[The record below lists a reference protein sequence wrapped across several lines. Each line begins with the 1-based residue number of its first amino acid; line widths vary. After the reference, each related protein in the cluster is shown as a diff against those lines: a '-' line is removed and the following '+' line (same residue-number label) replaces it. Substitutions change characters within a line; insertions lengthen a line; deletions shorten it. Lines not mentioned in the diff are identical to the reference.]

1 MSLSRVKPYRE
12 SADTAERDRFVG
24 FSFAGGDLLIEAT
37 PEGEIVFAA
46 GASVSLLGV
55 SISEMFGTSLASWF
69 RDAYATILGS
79 ALKSSLDGVRKGQ
92 IYAQTRTGEQVELS
106 MCSLPREQ
114 SNVYISICDRHD
126 VARQDGETEN
136 LRFVDAAA
144 SAIESDAKETAITLV
159 DVSSPLLSDEEAGKD
174 LQTELD
180 MVLRSYL
187 QANAVNADAATKLPS
202 GQYGFIHTAGQ
213 DIADIVSEVEIIAM
227 SLDPAMRNI
236 RVRAGSLPT
245 ADLRE
250 NKTVARRALQ
260 RVLDNVCKEAFS
272 GAGDKD
278 VSEMFRAS
286 VEATQGR
293 MGQVARMFA
302 NHDFSLHV
310 QPIVSLASE
319 EVSHYEVLSRF
330 RNGQSPFETVAFAED
345 TSLIQD
351 LDNAVVERALK
362 AIDQRLSPAVGGL
375 AVNVSGV
382 SLQSPAFIQ
391 RVLDLYTASPEAAG
405 KFRVEITESA
415 KIDNLEQVR
424 HFVDRLRQAGII
436 VCLDDFGAGAA
447 SFQYL
452 QALDVDCVKIDGL
465 YVTRMLS
472 NGKEYSMIRALADL
486 CRDLKITTVAE
497 YVEDQRHVEA
507 LRGLSIDYAQ
517 GFFYGRPAPLEAEES
532 AKPEKK
538 KAADPKKLKTKKLGF
553 IDSWA

>member
-1 MSLSRVKPYRE
+1 MSRVKSYRE
-12 SADTAERDRFVG
+12 AADTAERDRFVG

-55 SISEMFGTSLASWF
+55 NISEMFGTTLASWF
-69 RDAYATILGS
+69 RDAYGTILGS
-79 ALKSSLDGVRKGQ
+79 ALKASLDGARKGQ
-92 IYAQTRTGEQVELS
+92 IVAQTRAGEQVELS
-106 MCSLPREQ
+106 MCSLPRER

-126 VARQDGETEN
+126 VAGQDGETEN
-136 LRFVDAAA
+136 LRFVDAAV
-144 SAIESDAKETAITLV
+144 SAIESDRGETAITLV
-159 DVSSPLLSDEEAGKD
+159 DLSSPLLSDEEAGKD
-174 LQTELD
+174 LQAELD
-180 MVLRSYL
+180 LVLRSYL

-272 GAGDKD
+272 GTGDKD
-278 VSEMFRAS
+278 VSAMFRAS

-302 NHDFSLHV
+302 NHEFGLHI
-310 QPIVSLASE
+310 QPIVSLSSE

-330 RNGQSPFETVAFAED
+330 RNGQSPFETVTFAED

-362 AIDQRLSPAVGGL
+362 AIEHGQAPAAGGL

-391 RVLDLYTASPEAAG
+391 RVLDLYTGASHAAG
-405 KFRVEITESA
+405 KFSVEITESA
-415 KIDNLEQVR
+415 KIDNLDQVR

-465 YVTRMLS
+465 YVSRMLS

-486 CRDLKITTVAE
+486 CRDLNITTVAE
-497 YVEDQRHVEA
+497 YVEDARHVDA
-507 LRGLSIDYAQ
+507 LRGLNIDYAQ
-517 GFFYGRPAPLEAEES
+517 GFYYGRPAPLEAQ
-532 AKPEKK
+532 AQPKAAKK
-538 KAADPKKLKTKKLGF
+538 KPSDPGKLKTKKLGF